1 MKVSNIMMF
10 EFNSAYSL
18 EAFVAAW
25 QAHGPYPNTE
35 QTVFVKTEESSGI
48 GITVYQ
54 NEKARLAGHEIRK
67 KGLQTDIFSKHLKDT
82 VVLEGDISIQF
93 GRNIIE
99 EENQLTK

>member
-1 MKVSNIMMF
+1 MK
-10 EFNSAYSL
+10 EFFSEINQHRSTLTCHQRSPPTCYAL
-18 EAFVAAW
+18 TQLGAPEA
-25 QAHGPYPNTE
+25 
-35 QTVFVKTEESSGI
+35 SGV

-82 VVLEGDISIQF
+82 MVLEGDVLIQF

-99 EENQLTK
+99 EENQLTT

>member
-10 EFNSAYSL
+10 EFNSADSL
-18 EAFVAAW
+18 EAFVDAW

-35 QTVFVKTEESSGI
+35 QTVFVKTGESSGI

-67 KGLQTDIFSKHLKDT
+67 KGLQKDIFSNHLKET
-82 VVLEGDISIQF
+82 VVLKGDILIQF

>member
-1 MKVSNIMMF
+1 MNVSNIMLF
-10 EFNSAYSL
+10 EFNSADSL

-25 QAHGPYPNTE
+25 QAHGPYPKTE
-35 QTVFVKTEESSGI
+35 QTVFVKTGESSGI
-48 GITVYQ
+48 GRTVYQ

-82 VVLEGDISIQF
+82 VVLEGDILIQF

-99 EENQLTK
+99 EEYQLTK